1 MANATLPLY
10 RGILLRLRLCS
21 NGIFMAKSNYTMTM
35 MVMVMKQ
42 WEGNQNWNVL
52 RIPIG
57 EFVLMKADYDIV
69 CIDVV
74 LSIEGELLMCIKQCN
89 ALIIAKWMS

>member
-1 MANATLPLY
+1 
-10 RGILLRLRLCS
+10 
-21 NGIFMAKSNYTMTM
+21 M

-74 LSIEGELLMCIKQCN
+74 LSIGGELLMCISKCN